1 MSGMKEKYFDDQNI
15 DFCAG
20 SMIEELEQLRLL
32 RDVNL
37 QSANTAL
44 IIIDMQDYFLDE
56 GSHAFI
62 PSAAA
67 IKGRLARLADLFRRK
82 GLPVVLTRHINN
94 PGEEGMMGSWWG
106 ELLTGENPLSG
117 ICRDLRGKGKVI
129 EKSGYDAFYQTGL
142 EGFLRERGVT
152 RVVVSGVMT
161 HICCAATATSAFVRG
176 FEVIIP
182 VDGTATYNR
191 LFHEAAL
198 LNLAHSCA
206 AAVTMENLTARMRD
220 VQ

>member
-1 MSGMKEKYFDDQNI
+1 MKERYFDDQSI

-20 SMIEELEQLRLL
+20 SMIEELKQLRLL

-37 QSANTAL
+37 SPERTAL

-56 GSHAFI
+56 SSHAFI

-67 IKGRLARLADLFRRK
+67 IRGRLARTADLFEEK
-82 GLPVVLTRHINN
+82 GLPVVLTRHINR
-94 PGEEGMMGSWWG
+94 PGEEGMMGNWWG
-106 ELLTGENPLSG
+106 ELLTAENTLSG
-117 ICRDLRGKGKVI
+117 ICEDLKGKGKVI
-129 EKSGYDAFYQTGL
+129 EKSGYDAFYNTEL
-142 EGFLRERGVT
+142 ESFLRESGVV
-152 RVVVSGVMT
+152 RVVVTGVMT

-191 LFHEAAL
+191 LFHEAAI
-198 LNLAHSCA
+198 LNMAHSCA
-206 AAVTMENLTARMRD
+206 SAVTLEKLAVMMRD
-220 VQ
+220 GK